1 MKTELYCCTQTLL
14 QEIKIKEVTKK
25 DIAKT
30 YALALASSEE
40 TDWAKVNK
48 AIIKRWSM
56 SALFDIK
63 KWLGRVNYLTHRR

>member
-63 KWLGRVNYLTHRR
+63 KWAWSGKLFNT